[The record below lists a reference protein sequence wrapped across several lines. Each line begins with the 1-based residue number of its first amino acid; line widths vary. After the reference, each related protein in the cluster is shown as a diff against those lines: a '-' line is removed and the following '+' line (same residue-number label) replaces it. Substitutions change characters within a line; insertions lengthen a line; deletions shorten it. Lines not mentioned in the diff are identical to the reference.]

1 MMSLLAKA
9 FLYVRLY
16 AFALAAMAYIHGA
29 RHVNSELAQSIARA
43 VMNAEPLY
51 LADEERERTVS
62 ALVATASGESSLR
75 SEVVGDGGK
84 SYGPF
89 QIWMAPRQGRDL
101 TNQGADEA
109 LRQMRVSLV
118 MCSNFAT
125 AYLSG
130 GCTNEHAKALAD
142 RREQLARELYTRVL
156 R

>member
-1 MMSLLAKA
+1 MILSFLAKT

-29 RHVNSELAQSIARA
+29 RHVNSELAQSIVRA
-43 VMNAEPLY
+43 AMNAEPLY
-51 LADEERERTVS
+51 LADEERERTVA

-84 SYGPF
+84 SVGPF
-89 QIWMAPRQGRDL
+89 QIWYGRDL

-109 LRQMRVSLV
+109 LRQMRVSLD
-118 MCSNFAT
+118 MCANFAT

-130 GCTNEHAKALAD
+130 GCTNERAKTLANH
-142 RREQLARELYTRVL
+142 REQLARELYTKVER
-156 R
+156 